1 MSKLDAHILVVD
13 DDLDVLH
20 TARFI
25 LKSRFRKITVES
37 NHQQLRYLMKNE
49 RFDVVILDMNYTTGA
64 TSGKEG
70 LSWLKEIK
78 AIRSDQQVVMMTA
91 YGDIKLAVEA
101 MKFGASDFIVKP
113 WENEKFLATIQAAFD
128 HSQSKREL
136 QELKDKQANINQLL
150 TTNEPEVIGNSSAIK
165 DVLEIVGKVSKTD
178 ANVLILGE
186 NGTGKEVIAKEIHAQ
201 SNHRDQPFVKVD
213 LGAISENLFESELF
227 GHKKGAFTDAKEDRA
242 GRLVIAGD
250 GTLFLDEIG
259 NLSMSLQAKLL
270 SVLQNRELVPVGG
283 SKPVKIN
290 ARIIAATNCDL
301 QEMVIEKRFRE
312 DLLYRL
318 NTVEINIPAL
328 RDRKEDLGLLTQYFL
343 EQFNKKY
350 RKDISVDE
358 YLIDHLSSYDWPGN
372 VRELMH
378 VVERA
383 IILADG
389 STLDKSSFPFKPEAS
404 KSYTQKTLNLTEN
417 EKEMIEAAIAK
428 HHGNISKAA
437 KELGLGR
444 TTIYRKMDK
453 YGIQY

>member
-1 MSKLDAHILVVD
+1 MSKLEAHILIVD
-13 DDLDVLH
+13 DDHDVLH

-25 LKSRFRKITVES
+25 LKSRFKKITVES
-37 NHQQLRYLMKNE
+37 NHQQLRYLMKNVH
-49 RFDVVILDMNYTTGA
+49 FDVIILDMNYTAGA

-78 AIRSDQQVVMMTA
+78 SIRSDQQVVMMTA

-101 MKFGASDFIVKP
+101 MKYGASDFIVKP

-128 HSQSKREL
+128 HSQSKKQL
-136 QELKDKQANINQLL
+136 QELKDKQADINQLL
-150 TTNEPEVIGNSSAIK
+150 VTNESEVIGKSLAIK
-165 DVLEIVGKVSKTD
+165 KVLEIVEKVSNTD

-186 NGTGKEVIAKEIHAQ
+186 NGAGKEVIAKEIHKQ
-201 SNHRDQPFVKVD
+201 SDRRAKPFVKVD

-227 GHKKGAFTDAKEDRA
+227 GYKKGAFTDAKEDKA

-259 NLSMSLQAKLL
+259 NLSLPLQAKLL
-270 SVLQNRELVPVGG
+270 SVLQNLELIPVGG
-283 SKPVKIN
+283 SAPVKIN

-301 QEMVIEKRFRE
+301 ENMVIEKNFRE

-328 RDRKEDLGLLTQYFL
+328 RDRKEDLSLLAKHFL
-343 EQFNKKY
+343 NQLNKKY
-350 RKDISVDE
+350 RKEISIDE
-358 YLIDHLSSYDWPGN
+358 NLIDHLSSYNWPGN

-378 VVERA
+378 VMERA
-383 IILADG
+383 VILADS
-389 STLDKSSFPFKPEAS
+389 STLDESAFAFKPDTGKKYS
-404 KSYTQKTLNLTEN
+404 QKTLNLTEN
-417 EKEMIEAAIAK
+417 EKEMIEVAISK